1 MFLWAIL
8 TQNPEL
14 SIISMADLTKI
25 LSEELS
31 LNTWQV
37 KNTLSLFDEGGTIP
51 FVARYRKEKTGELD
65 EIVLRNLHDRYKY
78 LTELEER
85 KTAILKSIDEQG
97 KLNDELKTAI
107 DECTQKAELEDLYL
121 PYKPRRRTRATAA
134 REKGLEPLAEWIKA
148 ENKPAPLSLPLEEA
162 AAPYVD
168 AEKGVESAEDALQG
182 AADIIAEE
190 ISEKAELR
198 AYLRDYFIEQGVF
211 VSKIKSEHPEGTTQY
226 ELYRDYRSP
235 VKKIAAHNMLA
246 LRRAESEGILF
257 FDIEYDETHVLDYLQ
272 QKEISTTDPTLR
284 AFYETLIEDGFK
296 RLMRN
301 TLIGEIRL
309 QKKEEADLESIKTF
323 AANLRELLLASPA
336 GLRPTLGIDPG
347 FRTGCKV
354 AVLDKT
360 GKYMAYTPIFPH
372 SGAGKRAEA
381 QSTILKLLSEHNI
394 ELVAIGNGTAG
405 RETDKFV
412 TEIIA
417 TLDPK
422 PIKVL
427 VNESGASVYSASE
440 VAIDEFPD
448 LDITVRGA
456 ISIGRRLQDPLA
468 ELVKIDP
475 KSIGVGQYQHDVDQT
490 LLRHKLEE
498 TVESCVNFVGVNLNT
513 ASKELLR
520 FASGITP
527 ALAKNIVDFRNENG
541 PYMLR
546 EDLLNVPRFGPKAF
560 EQAAGFLRIT
570 DGANPL
576 DNTAVH
582 PERYEVVEQM
592 AGDLGV
598 PVAEITKSS
607 DKMGSIKLSN
617 YVTEE
622 IGIPTLQ
629 DILEE
634 LKKPGR
640 DPRSTFEY
648 ASFREDVMEIKD
660 LQTGMIL
667 EGVVTNVTKFGA
679 FVDIGVHRDGLVHIS
694 QMANRYVSDP
704 TEVVKVGQVVKVKVA
719 EINEKLK
726 RIGLSMRLEEES
738 SGKNQK
744 AKSKRQNSGRR
755 DGAQQQG
762 NQRNKPKKK
771 EATIEDLMRKFNS
784 R

>member
-1 MFLWAIL
+1 MVDIPAFLSK
-8 TQNPEL
+8 EL
-14 SIISMADLTKI
+14 SIQP
-25 LSEELS
+25 
-31 LNTWQV
+31 WQV
-37 KNTLSLFDEGGTIP
+37 KNTLELFNEGGTIP
-51 FVARYRKEKTGELD
+51 FVARYRKERTGELD
-65 EIVLRNLHDRYKY
+65 EIVLRQLHDRYKY
-78 LTELEER
+78 LTELSER
-85 KTAILKSIDEQG
+85 KSAILKSIEEQG
-97 KLNDELKTAI
+97 KLTDELKAAI
-107 DECTQKAELEDLYL
+107 EDCTQKAELEDLYL
-121 PYKPRRRTRATAA
+121 PYKPKRRTRATAA
-134 REKGLEPLAEWIKA
+134 REKGLEPLAEWIKS
-148 ENKPAPLSLPLEEA
+148 ENKPGQLSQSLETA
-162 AAPYVD
+162 ALPYVD
-168 AEKGVESAEDALQG
+168 EEKGVSSAEEALQG

-190 ISEKAELR
+190 IAEKAEHR
-198 AYLRDYFIEQGVF
+198 TYIRDYFFAQGAF
-211 VSKIKSEHPEGTTQY
+211 NSKIKAEHAEGSTQY
-226 ELYRDYRSP
+226 ELYRDYSVP
-235 VKKIAAHNMLA
+235 VNKIAAHNMLA

-257 FDIEYDETHVLDYLQ
+257 FDLSYDEDFVANYLQ
-272 QKEISTTDPTLR
+272 GKEIQTDDEALR
-284 AFYETLIEDGFK
+284 AFYEALIEDGFR

-323 AANLRELLLASPA
+323 AANLRELLLSSPA

-360 GKYMAYTPIFPH
+360 GKYIDYTPIFPH
-372 SGAGKRAEA
+372 TGAAKREA
-381 QSTILKLLSEHNI
+381 AQKTLVELITRYNI
-394 ELVAIGNGTAG
+394 ELVAVGNGTAG

-412 TEIIA
+412 SECIA
-417 TLDPK
+417 TLDKK

-440 VAIDEFPD
+440 VAIEEFPK

-490 LLRHKLEE
+490 LLRGKLEE

-520 FASGITP
+520 FASGISP

-541 PYMLR
+541 PYAQR
-546 EDLLNVPRFGPKAF
+546 ADLLNVPRFGPKAY

-570 DGANPL
+570 DGSNPL

-582 PERYEVVEQM
+582 PERYGVVERM
-592 AGDLGV
+592 AGDIGL
-598 PVAEITKSS
+598 PVAEIT
-607 DKMGSIKLSN
+607 GSTEKLNEVKLSN
-617 YVTEE
+617 YVTDDM
-622 IGIPTLQ
+622 GLPTLK
-629 DILEE
+629 DIIEE

-648 ASFREDVMEIKD
+648 ASFREDVMEMKD
-660 LQTGMIL
+660 LKSGMIL

-694 QMANRYVSDP
+694 QLADKFVSDP
-704 TEVVKVGQVVKVKVA
+704 TEIVKVGQVVKVRVT

-726 RIGLSMRLEEES
+726 RIGLSMRLEDKPAGGKR
-738 SGKNQK
+738 SGKGG
-744 AKSKRQNSGRR
+744 AKSGKKGGSKRPQGRH
-755 DGAQQQG
+755 
-762 NQRNKPKKK
+762 NKPRPKKK
-771 EATIEDLMRKFNS
+771 EATIEDLMRKFNT

>member
-1 MFLWAIL
+1 
-8 TQNPEL
+8 
-14 SIISMADLTKI
+14 MANLTKV

-31 LNTWQV
+31 LNSWQV
-37 KNTLSLFDEGGTIP
+37 KNTLDLFEEGGTIP
-51 FVARYRKEKTGELD
+51 FIARYRKEKTGELD
-65 EIVLRNLHDRYKY
+65 EIVLRQLHDRYKY
-78 LTELEER
+78 LTELEDR
-85 KTAILKSIDEQG
+85 KTAILKSIEEQG
-97 KLNDELKTAI
+97 KLTDALRAAI
-107 DECTQKAELEDLYL
+107 QESTQKAELEDLYL

-134 REKGLEPLAEWIKA
+134 REKGLEPLAAWIKA
-148 ENKPAPLSLPLEEA
+148 ENKPAPLSMPLEKA

-198 AYLRDYFIEQGVF
+198 AYLRDFFFDQGVF
-211 VSKIKSEHPEGTTQY
+211 VSQIKSEYPEGTTQY
-226 ELYRDYRSP
+226 ELYRNYRSP

-246 LRRAESEGILF
+246 LRRAETEGILF
-257 FDIEYDETHVLDYLQ
+257 FDVEYDEAYVLDYLQ
-272 QKEISTTDPTLR
+272 QKEIVTQDPVLR
-284 AFYETLIEDGFK
+284 PFYEALIEDGFR

-323 AANLRELLLASPA
+323 ADNLRELLLASPA

-354 AVLDKT
+354 AVLDET
-360 GKYMAYTPIFPH
+360 GKYIAYTPVFPH
-372 SGAGKRAEA
+372 SGAGKRAA
-381 QSTILKLLSEHNI
+381 AKSTLLKLLAAHNI
-394 ELVAIGNGTAG
+394 ELIAIGNGTAG
-405 RETDKFV
+405 RETDAFV

-440 VAIDEFPD
+440 VAIEEFPD

-475 KSIGVGQYQHDVDQT
+475 KSIGVGQYQHDVDQS
-490 LLRHKLEE
+490 LLRQKLEE

-541 PYMLR
+541 PYR
-546 EDLLNVPRFGPKAF
+546 QRKDLLDVPRFGPRAF
-560 EQAAGFLRIT
+560 ELAAGFLRIS
-570 DGANPL
+570 DGVNPL
-576 DNTAVH
+576 DNTSVH

-592 AGDLGV
+592 AGDLGI
-598 PVAEITKSS
+598 PVSEITRAS
-607 DKMGSIKLSN
+607 DKLGTIKLSN
-617 YVTEE
+617 YVTDEF
-622 IGIPTLQ
+622 GLPTLQ
-629 DILEE
+629 DIMEE

-648 ASFREDVMEIKD
+648 ATFREDVMDIKD

-667 EGVVTNVTKFGA
+667 EGAVTNVTKFGA

-694 QMANRYVSDP
+694 QMANRFVKDP
-704 TEVVKVGQVVKVKVA
+704 TEIVKVGQVVKVRVT

-726 RIGLSMRLEEES
+726 RIGLSMRLEEDG
-738 SGKNQK
+738 GKTQKSK
-744 AKSKRQNSGRR
+744 AKRPKEGRR
-755 DGAQQQG
+755 GG
-762 NQRNKPKKK
+762 NKAKKK
-771 EATIEDLMRKFNS
+771 EATLEDLKRKFNA

>member
-1 MFLWAIL
+1 MVDIPAF
-8 TQNPEL
+8 
-14 SIISMADLTKI
+14 

-31 LNTWQV
+31 IQPWQV
-37 KNTLSLFDEGGTIP
+37 KNTLELFNEGGTIP
-51 FVARYRKEKTGELD
+51 FVARYRKERTGELD
-65 EIVLRNLHDRYKY
+65 EIVLRRLHDRYKY
-78 LTELEER
+78 LTELQER
-85 KTAILKSIDEQG
+85 KQAILKSIEEQG
-97 KLNDELKTAI
+97 KLTDELKSSI
-107 DECTQKAELEDLYL
+107 EGCTQKAELEDLYL
-121 PYKPRRRTRATAA
+121 PYKPKRRTRATAA

-148 ENKPAPLSLPLEEA
+148 ENKPGTLSQPLEEA
-162 AAPYVD
+162 AKAYLD
-168 AEKGVESAEDALQG
+168 EEKGVDSVETALQG

-190 ISEKAELR
+190 VAEKAERR
-198 AYLRDYFIEQGVF
+198 AYLRDYFYNQGEF
-211 VSKIKSEHPEGTTQY
+211 TSQIKAEHAEGSTQY
-226 ELYRDYRSP
+226 ELYRNYRVP

-246 LRRAESEGILF
+246 LRRAETEGILH
-257 FDIEYDETHVLDYLQ
+257 FDLEFDEAFVVDYLKK
-272 QKEISTTDPTLR
+272 KEVFTDDADLQ
-284 AFYETLIEDGFK
+284 AFYATLLEDGFR

-360 GKYMAYTPIFPH
+360 GKYLDYTPIFPH
-372 SGAGKRAEA
+372 SGAAKQEA
-381 QSTILKLLSEHNI
+381 AKKTLQKMLADHNV
-394 ELVAIGNGTAG
+394 ELIAIGNGTAG

-412 TEIIA
+412 TDVLA
-417 TLDPK
+417 TMDKK

-440 VAIDEFPD
+440 VAIEEFPS

-490 LLRHKLEE
+490 LLREKLEE

-513 ASKELLR
+513 ASKELLS
-520 FASGITP
+520 FASGVSPT
-527 ALAKNIVDFRNENG
+527 LAKNIVDYRNENG
-541 PYMLR
+541 PYQLR
-546 EDLLNVPRFGPKAF
+546 KDLLNVPRFGPKAF

-570 DGANPL
+570 DGKNPL

-582 PERYEVVEQM
+582 PERYEVVEKI
-592 AGDLGV
+592 AGDLAVPLEKITDSADKLNGV
-598 PVAEITKSS
+598 Q
-607 DKMGSIKLSN
+607 LSN
-617 YVTEE
+617 YVTDEY
-622 IGIPTLQ
+622 GIPTLK

-640 DPRSTFEY
+640 DPRSSFEY
-648 ASFREDVMEIKD
+648 ASFREDVMDIKD
-660 LQTGMIL
+660 LKTGMIL

-694 QMANRYVSDP
+694 QMANKFVSDP
-704 TEVVKVGQVVKVKVA
+704 TEIVKVGQVVKVKVT

-726 RIGLSMRLEEES
+726 RIGLSMKLEDAPAS
-738 SGKNQK
+738 DKPKG
-744 AKSKRQNSGRR
+744 KRQKPKRGN
-755 DGAQQQG
+755 
-762 NQRNKPKKK
+762 NQRSNKQRSNNQRPKKK
-771 EATIEDLMRKFNS
+771 EATIEDLIRKFNT

>member
-1 MFLWAIL
+1 MVDIPAF
-8 TQNPEL
+8 
-14 SIISMADLTKI
+14 

-31 LNTWQV
+31 IQPWQV
-37 KNTLSLFDEGGTIP
+37 KNTLELFNEGGTIP
-51 FVARYRKEKTGELD
+51 FVARYRKERTGELD
-65 EIVLRNLHDRYKY
+65 EIVLRRLHDRYKY
-78 LTELEER
+78 LTELQER
-85 KTAILKSIDEQG
+85 KQAILKSIEEQG
-97 KLNDELKTAI
+97 KLTDELKSSI
-107 DECTQKAELEDLYL
+107 EGCTQKAELEDLYL
-121 PYKPRRRTRATAA
+121 PYKPKRRTRATAA
-134 REKGLEPLAEWIKA
+134 REKGLEPLAEWIKS
-148 ENKPAPLSLPLEEA
+148 ENKPGSLSQPLEEA
-162 AAPYVD
+162 AKAYID
-168 AEKGVESAEDALQG
+168 EEKGVDSAQTALQG

-190 ISEKAELR
+190 IAEKAELR
-198 AYLRDYFIEQGVF
+198 AYLRDYFYNQGEF
-211 VSKIKSEHPEGTTQY
+211 TSQIKAEHAEGSTQY
-226 ELYRDYRSP
+226 ELYRNYRVP

-246 LRRAESEGILF
+246 LRRAETEGILH
-257 FDIEYDETHVLDYLQ
+257 FDLEFDDAYVVEYLKKKEVFTDDTDLQ
-272 QKEISTTDPTLR
+272 T
-284 AFYETLIEDGFK
+284 FYTMLLEDGFR

-360 GKYMAYTPIFPH
+360 GKYLDYTPIFPH
-372 SGAGKRAEA
+372 SGAAKQEA
-381 QSTILKLLSEHNI
+381 AKKTILKMVADHNV
-394 ELVAIGNGTAG
+394 ELIAIGNGTAG

-412 TEIIA
+412 TDVLA
-417 TLDPK
+417 SMDKK

-440 VAIDEFPD
+440 VAIEEFPS

-490 LLRHKLEE
+490 LLREKLEE

-513 ASKELLR
+513 ASKELLS
-520 FASGITP
+520 FASGVSPT
-527 ALAKNIVDFRNENG
+527 LAKNIVDYRNENG
-541 PYMLR
+541 PYQLR
-546 EDLLNVPRFGPKAF
+546 KDLLNVPRFGPKAF

-570 DGANPL
+570 DGKNPL

-582 PERYEVVEQM
+582 PERYEVVEKI
-592 AGDLGV
+592 AGDLAV
-598 PVAEITKSS
+598 PLEKITDSS
-607 DKMGSIKLSN
+607 DKLNGVQLSN
-617 YVTEE
+617 YVTDEY
-622 IGIPTLQ
+622 GIPTLK

-640 DPRSTFEY
+640 DPRSSFKY
-648 ASFREDVMEIKD
+648 ASFREDVMDIKD
-660 LQTGMIL
+660 LKTGMIL

-694 QMANRYVSDP
+694 QMANKFVSDP
-704 TEVVKVGQVVKVKVA
+704 TEIVKVGQVVKVKVT

-726 RIGLSMRLEEES
+726 RIGLSMKLEDAPAGDKPK
-738 SGKNQK
+738 GKRHK
-744 AKSKRQNSGRR
+744 PKRGN
-755 DGAQQQG
+755 
-762 NQRNKPKKK
+762 NQRDNSQRSNNQRPKKK
-771 EATIEDLMRKFNS
+771 EATIEDLIRKFNT

>member
-1 MFLWAIL
+1 MVD
-8 TQNPEL
+8 
-14 SIISMADLTKI
+14 ISKL

-31 LNTWQV
+31 VQPWQV
-37 KNTLSLFDEGGTIP
+37 KNTLDLFNEGGTIP
-51 FVARYRKEKTGELD
+51 FVARYRKERTGELD
-65 EIVLRNLHDRYKY
+65 EIVLRRLHDRYKY

-85 KTAILKSIDEQG
+85 KTAILKSIEEQG
-97 KLNDELKTAI
+97 KLTDELKKSIEA
-107 DECTQKAELEDLYL
+107 CVQKAELEDLYL
-121 PYKPRRRTRATAA
+121 PYKPKRRTRATAA
-134 REKGLEPLAEWIKA
+134 REKGLEPLAEWIKS
-148 ENKPAPLSLPLEEA
+148 ENKAGTLSQPLEEA
-162 AAPYVD
+162 AKPYVD
-168 AEKGVESAEDALQG
+168 ADKGVETPEEALQG

-190 ISEKAELR
+190 IAEKADLR
-198 AYLRDYFIEQGVF
+198 AYLRDFFAEKGEF
-211 VSKIKSEHPEGTTQY
+211 VSQIKKEHAEGSTQY
-226 ELYRDYRSP
+226 ELYRDYRIP

-246 LRRAESEGILF
+246 LRRAETEGILF
-257 FDIEYDETHVLDYLQ
+257 FDLEFDEAHVLNYLQ
-272 QKEISTTDPTLR
+272 KKEVFTDDVHLR
-284 AFYETLIEDGFK
+284 AFYEALIEDGFR

-360 GKYMAYTPIFPH
+360 GKYLAYTPIFPH
-372 SGAGKRAEA
+372 SGAAKRAEA
-381 QSTILKLLSEHNI
+381 QATILKMLKEHNI

-405 RETDKFV
+405 RETDQFI
-412 TEIIA
+412 TETIA

-440 VAIDEFPD
+440 VAINEFPS

-490 LLRHKLEE
+490 LLREKLEE

-520 FASGITP
+520 FASGISPT
-527 ALAKNIVDFRNENG
+527 LAKNIVDFRNENG
-541 PYMLR
+541 PYKLR
-546 EDLLNVPRFGPKAF
+546 KDLLNVPRFGPKAY

-570 DGANPL
+570 DGSNPL

-582 PERYEVVEQM
+582 PERYAVVEKM
-592 AGDLGV
+592 ASDLEL
-598 PVAEITKSS
+598 PVTDITGSA
-607 DKMGSIKLSN
+607 DKLEHLNLNN
-617 YVTEE
+617 YVTDDF
-622 IGIPTLQ
+622 GLPTLK

-640 DPRSTFEY
+640 DPRSSFKY
-648 ASFREDVMEIKD
+648 ATFREDVMDIKD
-660 LQTGMIL
+660 LKTGMIL

-694 QMANRYVSDP
+694 QMANRFVSDP
-704 TEVVKVGQVVKVKVA
+704 TEIVKVGQVVKVKVT

-726 RIGLSMRLEEES
+726 RIGLSMKLEEGAPKGKKFKS
-738 SGKNQK
+738 KGQSGKPK
-744 AKSKRQNSGRR
+744 GRR
-755 DGAQQQG
+755 DGP
-762 NQRNKPKKK
+762 RPKKK